1 MAYEQKEGQ
10 GSLFR
15 NERKEKE
22 THPDWKGE
30 IKINGKLYWLSA
42 WEKAGQRDVFFSL
55 AIGDEKKPRGEVQQA
70 PQRTA
75 TTRPATRQ
83 TAQPGA
89 DSDKPPF

>member
-15 NERKEKE
+15 NDRKQKD

-42 WEKAGQRDVFFSL
+42 WEKSGNSGTFFSL
-55 AIGDEKKPRGEVQQA
+55 AIGDEKQPKAAGQ
-70 PQRTA
+70 QRT
-75 TTRPATRQ
+75 TQPRP
-83 TAQPGA
+83 TAQPKEA
-89 DSDKPPF
+89 DSFEPPF